1 MGVHNITL
9 GAGKR
14 TKFAMTLER
23 SAKEILAHVKGH
35 TELPTRR
42 IVLPEKVD
50 VKRIR
55 TMAGCPRRS
64 LRARFASIREPCR
77 NGSRGGGNPTL
88 RPGRTS
94 R

>member
-1 MGVHNITL
+1 MGIHNVS
-9 GAGKR
+9 AGTGRR
-14 TKFAMTLER
+14 TKFGMTLKR
-23 SAKEILAHVKGH
+23 SATEILAHVKGH

-88 RPGRTS
+88 RLGRTS